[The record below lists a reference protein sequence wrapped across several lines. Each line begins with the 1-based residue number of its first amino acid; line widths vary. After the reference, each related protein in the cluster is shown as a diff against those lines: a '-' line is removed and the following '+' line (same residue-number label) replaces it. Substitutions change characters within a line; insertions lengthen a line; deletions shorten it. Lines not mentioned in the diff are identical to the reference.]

1 MRSLLG
7 LSAQERLQTQHL
19 FEWIPVGAFSVGAT
33 LRLDPLSATMILVV
47 TGIGTLI
54 HIYAIGYMR
63 DDPRYGRFFAYMN
76 LFVFFMLM
84 LVLGQNLLVL
94 YLGWEGVG
102 LCSYLLIGFWFEK
115 TENANAAKKA
125 FVTTRIGD
133 TAMLIGLALIAVKF
147 GTLDYTVIFG
157 TAGSTLTKGAAT
169 AIALLLFAGAVGKS
183 AQVPLHVWLP
193 DAMAGPTPV
202 SALIHAATMVTAGV
216 YLVLRMHVIF
226 EISGVALTVVAV
238 VGVVTMLFA
247 GTCAFGQDDIKR
259 VLAYSTISQLGFMF
273 LAAGCAAYSIAIFM
287 LVAHAFYKA
296 LMFLGAGSVMHG
308 MHDHT
313 DMKQMGG
320 LLAAMPVTG
329 VTFIVGALALAGVH
343 PLSGFFAK
351 DEILEVANAHRATL
365 VFVLGIARRAH
376 LTALYI
382 GRLVF
387 LTFFGA
393 AALRGGR
400 ARARVPAACM
410 TIPLVLLALGAALG
424 EPARPDAPR
433 RRSRRSWS
441 RCVGP
446 RPRGGRAPVRRDR
459 RDLVVDG
466 RDRPAHHPWF
476 VYGSGRIDWL
486 ALRVRLQP
494 AQRVLEH
501 GWYVDDYYSALLV
514 TPGKAV
520 AAWLAYVFDARVI
533 DGIVNGIGAASGA
546 RRGAVG
552 GSRPALVRTY
562 ALAFLGAARRCSSS
576 TWGSGCDRSPAHDRD
591 VPARC
596 WRRARDRGWAGA
608 RSGRLGS
615 MDRAARH
622 GGHVRRLA
630 RDPRAVRSRRRRV
643 PVGGAGHVGAE
654 HRAAVPGR
662 HRRRQPLDGAA
673 HHVPVPARRCWRRGR
688 SRRTSG
694 CTWSRCSCS
703 RRPCSARSSR
713 STCCCSSCSSRRCS
727 CRCT

>member
-1 MRSLLG
+1 MSASGSLWLIPALPLLGAALNLFVGKRLGRSAGIVASVLVAASFAVSLAVVGSLLG
-7 LSAQERLQTQHL
+7 LGAQERVQTQQL
-19 FEWIPVGAFSVGAT
+19 FEWIHVGSFSVGAT

-47 TGIGTLI
+47 TGIGLLI
-54 HIYAIGYMR
+54 HIYAVGYMR

-157 TAGSTLTKGAAT
+157 TAGSTLTKSAAT
-169 AIALLLFAGAVGKS
+169 AIALLLFAGAIGKS

-273 LAAGCAAYSIAIFM
+273 IAAGLRAYSIALFM

-320 LLAAMPVTG
+320 LLRRMPVTG
-329 VTFIVGALALAGVH
+329 VTFVVGALALAGVY

-351 DEILEVANAHRATL
+351 DEILEVANNTGHTWL
-365 VFVLGIARRAH
+365 FILGVVGALIS
-376 LTALYI
+376 ALYI

-387 LTFFGA
+387 LTFFGRPRSEEA
-393 AALRGGR
+393 EHAHESSP
-400 ARARVPAACM
+400 VM
-410 TIPLVLLALGAALG
+410 TIPLVLLAIGAALAG
-424 EPARPDAPR
+424 LLDLTLHGVLSTFVEPVLGAVPEGSAGIAYGAIVAI
-433 RRSRRSWS
+433 SSS
-441 RCVGP
+441 M
-446 RPRGGRAPVRRDR
+446 
-459 RDLVVDG
+459 VVIG
-466 RDRPAHHPWF
+466 VLTTWF
-476 VYGSGRIDWL
+476 VYGSGNIDWL

-501 GWYVDDYYSALLV
+501 GWYVDNYYSALLV

-520 AAWLAYVFDARVI
+520 AAWLAYVFDTRVI
-533 DGIVNGIGAASGA
+533 DGVVNGIGASVRALARSG
-546 RRGAVG
+546 RRLQTG
-552 GSRPALVRTY
+552 LVRTY
-562 ALAFLGAARRCSSS
+562 ALAFL
-576 TWGSGCDRSPAHDRD
+576 
-591 VPARC
+591 
-596 WRRARDRGWAGA
+596 AGA
-608 RSGRLGS
+608 ICLLVYVGVRL
-615 MDRAARH
+615 
-622 GGHVRRLA
+622 
-630 RDPRAVRSRRRRV
+630 
-643 PVGGAGHVGAE
+643 
-654 HRAAVPGR
+654 
-662 HRRRQPLDGAA
+662 
-673 HHVPVPARRCWRRGR
+673 
-688 SRRTSG
+688 
-694 CTWSRCSCS
+694 
-703 RRPCSARSSR
+703 
-713 STCCCSSCSSRRCS
+713 
-727 CRCT
+727 